1 MAGPTTDRGQYDDD
15 RAAQKAKHEEYLAS
29 LEQNPADLAAKMA
42 SLETE
47 KLENSLEDMAKRIE
61 RSQKQ
66 G

>member
-29 LEQNPADLAAKMA
+29 LEQNPADLAAEMA
-42 SLETE
+42 RLEAVN
-47 KLENSLEDMAKRIE
+47 LENSLEAMARKVE
-61 RSQKQ
+61 QSQKQ